1 MKSVQVNKNLV
12 KTRLIPLRPLK
23 QRPIYSDVI
32 PCLPIPHFPRDSR
45 ERQEKRE
52 ALWRLAAKASHKY
65 LVATEHWL
73 KLKNLGFNRAARKAQ
88 VEMMI
93 ARQLAKQLI
102 EAAERA

>member
-1 MKSVQVNKNLV
+1 
-12 KTRLIPLRPLK
+12 
-23 QRPIYSDVI
+23 
-32 PCLPIPHFPRDSR
+32 
-45 ERQEKRE
+45 
-52 ALWRLAAKASHKY
+52 LWRLAAKASHKY